1 MKTQVKINYYKDYR
15 SNIQIGG
22 IDKNGETYI
31 FYIDCDVAGLTNYNG
46 NRRKKAYRYLRDR
59 NPELRL
65 ICTYDYND

>member
-1 MKTQVKINYYKDYR
+1 MKTQVKIDYYKDYR

-22 IDKNGETYI
+22 TDKNGEIYH
-31 FYIDCDVAGLTNYNG
+31 FYIDCDIAGLTNYKG
-46 NRRKKAYRYLRDR
+46 NRREKAYKYIRER